1 MEKLEDGI
9 RYNFGITEIEIYR
22 HEEKNKWEVYLHNS
36 PAATWIEGDEKELHN
51 KISEYL
57 KAGVKDLYDEAE
69 RIRDRGSKL
78 ENIALTIKE
87 KGLEEAEKITSQTPE
102 LNSNEGEG
110 N

>member
-9 RYNFGITEIEIYR
+9 RYNFGITEIEVYR

-36 PAATWIEGDEKELHN
+36 PAATWIEGDEKELYN

-57 KAGVKDLYDEAE
+57 KIGIKDLYDEAE
-69 RIRDRGSKL
+69 RIKDRGSKL

-87 KGLEEAEKITSQTPE
+87 KGLEEAEKLITNTPE
-102 LNSNEGEG
+102 LNSEKNK
-110 N
+110 